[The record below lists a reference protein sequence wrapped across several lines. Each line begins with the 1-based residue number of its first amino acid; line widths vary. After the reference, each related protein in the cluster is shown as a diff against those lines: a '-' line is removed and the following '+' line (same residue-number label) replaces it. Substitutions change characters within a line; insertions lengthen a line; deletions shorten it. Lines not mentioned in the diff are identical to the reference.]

1 MTFTDGQRAIDT
13 LKNRLTNLP
22 IDLII
27 TDWNM
32 LEATGLQILE
42 YVWGE
47 GSVKETPFIMKTQ
60 RNSLEDLQNVKKLK
74 IDHYLIKPF
83 SFNDLSDRISL
94 IFSKP

>member
-42 YVWGE
+42 YV
-47 GSVKETPFIMKTQ
+47 
-60 RNSLEDLQNVKKLK
+60 
-74 IDHYLIKPF
+74 
-83 SFNDLSDRISL
+83 
-94 IFSKP
+94 